1 MGIPCWH
8 VGFCSSLVIAIQND
22 SGTIWG
28 ALHFIPKIGPNW
40 DGRVLWISTGLQ
52 FLVHQRVSTSHAL
65 TQEQTLEGAN
75 ITNQPQPPCHNGWRG
90 KTRTQ
95 ESHGS
100 WSLSLLFLH
109 ELIICW
115 SIRVFPLLGGP
126 DLQLAGCDKGWPDN
140 SFIVPAPG
148 SHLLGSTKAI
158 ARCAPFR
165 RTLRQENRYLLHKG
179 WWSFWC
185 GFPRKTH
192 QNKGKS
198 SQNIMSSWFLWM
210 FQIHNIHQNEQYPN
224 FRPATTPARPPKGPT
239 AHVLFLTTEMSSL
252 PESDL
257 REIDPGT
264 YWSFPEICMVTP
276 TQPEPTFLVCFV
288 VLWHA
293 YAI

>member
-1 MGIPCWH
+1 MGEYCGYPLVCNFLSINAYQPAMPWH
-8 VGFCSSLVIAIQND
+8 RNKPWKVQTSLISLNHLVTTVGAE
-22 SGTIWG
+22 
-28 ALHFIPKIGPNW
+28 
-40 DGRVLWISTGLQ
+40 R
-52 FLVHQRVSTSHAL
+52 R
-65 TQEQTLEGAN
+65 
-75 ITNQPQPPCHNGWRG
+75 
-90 KTRTQ
+90 RTQ

-158 ARCAPFR
+158 ARCAPFPENVASGKIDTCSTKADGLSDVGSQGKLIKTKENHR
-165 RTLRQENRYLLHKG
+165 RISCLPDFFGCFKYTIAIKMNSIRTFDL
-179 WWSFWC
+179 
-185 GFPRKTH
+185 PR
-192 QNKGKS
+192 
-198 SQNIMSSWFLWM
+198 
-210 FQIHNIHQNEQYPN
+210 P
-224 FRPATTPARPPKGPT
+224 PARPPKGPT

-257 REIDPGT
+257 REIDSGT